1 VINATTPE
9 LIDTG
14 ESPYM
19 KLRQSR
25 RIRSVVVASLLV
37 LGAGAG
43 LASASLGS
51 TASAATASSASAP
64 KTTIRYQDTA
74 GLLNYA
80 QLAKALGYLPD
91 ITLQN
96 VGSVTGG
103 PAALQDLA
111 TGQIDYVSVAFTGA
125 IENAISKGNKLEAVI
140 SVLGSGPSSYD
151 ALISKKGENLS
162 TPKSWIGK
170 KIAVNTLGAQAQ
182 AILDTWFQRGG
193 LTAAQIKQVTLVP
206 LPTLSEE
213 AALEH
218 GQVQGAILIGAPLAV
233 ALSDSSIGVAMK
245 DISVFGPYNG
255 DQYAMSDAWLKAHAS
270 AAKEFIGG
278 MAKAAYY
285 TQSHTPAQVLA
296 KLDPWLKA
304 NGLSADA
311 TALAK
316 WTTLGLSTKGGY
328 VKAGDFT
335 KWIPWLKSQHLIKST
350 PNVNSMF
357 TNAYNPYAPAS

>member
-1 VINATTPE
+1 MT
-9 LIDTG
+9 
-14 ESPYM
+14 
-19 KLRQSR
+19 R
-25 RIRSVVVASLLV
+25 RIRPRLAAAGVALLAVVALV
-37 LGAGAG
+37 SF
-43 LASASLGS
+43 ASASSGARTTS
-51 TASAATASSASAP
+51 RASSHSA
-64 KTTIRYQDTA
+64 TTIRYQDSP
-74 GLLNYA
+74 GDVSLI
-80 QLAKALGYLPD
+80 QLAKALGYTPD
-91 ITLQN
+91 ITLKD
-96 VGSVTGG
+96 VGFVQGG
-103 PAALQDLA
+103 PQALQALS
-111 TGQIDYVSVAFTGA
+111 TGQVDIAGSFTGA
-125 IENAISKGNKLEAVI
+125 IENVIANGSAVKAVVSFI
-140 SVLGSGPSSYD
+140 GSDPSQYGGLAVQKSQVNT
-151 ALISKKGENLS
+151 LKN
-162 TPKSWIGK
+162 PKAWIGK

-218 GQVQGAILIGAPLAV
+218 GQVQGAILIGSPLAV
-233 ALSDSSIGVAMK
+233 ALTDSSIGVAMK

-255 DQYAMSDAWLKAHAS
+255 DQYAMSDTWLKAHAA

-278 MAKAAYY
+278 MAKAVYY

-296 KLDPWLKA
+296 KLKPWLNA

-311 TALAK
+311 TALTDWK
-316 WTTLGLSTKGGY
+316 TLGISTKGGY
-328 VKAGDFT
+328 VKASDFT